1 MRLKIAI
8 VLWFGCGG
16 VAAASDRQ
24 VVVVLLLDV
33 VDDVIDVDAH
43 VDVALLHLRAAS
55 AESETL
61 LKLPQLSHEVQVG

>member
-33 VDDVIDVDAH
+33 VDDVIDVDAQD
-43 VDVALLHLRAAS
+43 VDEDAGSGADIVTRS
-55 AESETL
+55 
-61 LKLPQLSHEVQVG
+61 